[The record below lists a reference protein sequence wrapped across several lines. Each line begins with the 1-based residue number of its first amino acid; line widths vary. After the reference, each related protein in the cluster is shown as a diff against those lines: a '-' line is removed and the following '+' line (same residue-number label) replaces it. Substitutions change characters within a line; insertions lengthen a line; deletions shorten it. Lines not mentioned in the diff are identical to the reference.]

1 MVLIIDD
8 DVNIQEMLLDI
19 LDDEEI
25 EAQAAGPMEALA
37 ALSTLRPSVVLLDV
51 TMPGLDGY
59 EILRQVR
66 HDARLQGAFVLMLTG
81 KGEVSDIQVGLET
94 GADDYLRKPFHTAEL
109 VARVRRG
116 LQKAE

>member
-25 EAQAAGPMEALA
+25 EARAAGPLEALA
-37 ALSTLRPSVVLLDV
+37 ALSNLRPSVVLLDV

-66 HDARLQGAFVLMLTG
+66 HDAQLRDAFVLMLTG
-81 KGEVSDIQVGLET
+81 KGEVSDIQAGLET
-94 GADDYLRKPFHTAEL
+94 GADDYLRKPFHTEEL

-116 LQKAE
+116 LQKLS